1 MRRGEATPTADRLPK
16 APPERKFSKSPASR
30 SMPSDAA
37 GEGGP
42 AGRSGGRGRR
52 RGEVFVAVA
61 AAVVVRFV
69 LPALFVVVPS
79 LSVLVLLFG
88 VRPTRAEVK

>member
-1 MRRGEATPTADRLPK
+1 MRRGEAAATADRLLK

-37 GEGGP
+37 GEGP

-52 RGEVFVAVA
+52 RGEVFVAV
-61 AAVVVRFV
+61 AVVVRFV

-88 VRPTRAEVK
+88 VRPTRAEVR

>member
-1 MRRGEATPTADRLPK
+1 MRRGEAAATADRLPA

-30 SMPSDAA
+30 SMPSAA
-37 GEGGP
+37 AREGGP
-42 AGRSGGRGRR
+42 AGGTGGRGRR
-52 RGEVFVAVA
+52 RGEVFV
-61 AAVVVRFV
+61 AVVVRFV

-88 VRPTRAEVK
+88 VRPTRAEVNW

>member
-1 MRRGEATPTADRLPK
+1 
-16 APPERKFSKSPASR
+16 
-30 SMPSDAA
+30 MPSNAA
-37 GEGGP
+37 REGGP
-42 AGRSGGRGRR
+42 AGGTGGVGRR
-52 RGEVFVAVA
+52 RGEVFVAA

-88 VRPTRAEVK
+88 VRPTRAEVNW

>member
-1 MRRGEATPTADRLPK
+1 MRRGEAAATADRLPK

-37 GEGGP
+37 GEGP

-52 RGEVFVAVA
+52 RGEVFVAA
-61 AAVVVRFV
+61 AVAVVVRFV

-88 VRPTRAEVK
+88 VRPTRAEVR

>member
-52 RGEVFVAVA
+52 RGEVFVAV
-61 AAVVVRFV
+61 VVRFV

-88 VRPTRAEVK
+88 VRPTRAEVR